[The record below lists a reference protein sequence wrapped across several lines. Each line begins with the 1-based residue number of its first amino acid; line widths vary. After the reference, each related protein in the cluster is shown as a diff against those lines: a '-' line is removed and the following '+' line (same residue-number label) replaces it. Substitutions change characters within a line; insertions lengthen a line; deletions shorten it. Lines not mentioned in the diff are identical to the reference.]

1 MLLSVCMGGIWWAAA
16 AAQGTIPKGIGST
29 TDLVD
34 LLQCYMYACLP
45 RWFAGFHLQ
54 LQDTSSLG
62 VTSKFNGW
70 RFKPGRYA
78 SFILYNVHSY
88 TLKERFDEIVQVLMN
103 GPHLIMHSSL
113 TKVSGVARGDSYSS
127 WPASALPLLLFVI
140 RNECSSPSWT
150 ICRWWWRWRSSKET
164 NQKWQEFINASTFNI
179 TIIIVMVLKIK
190 PKIRWGDN
198 FTWKVE

>member
-1 MLLSVCMGGIWWAAA
+1 MLLSVCMGGFGGHQLSA
-16 AAQGTIPKGIGST
+16 GNNSKGHRIHNRPCGSSAMQLHVRVLAKMICRFSFAT
-29 TDLVD
+29 AR
-34 LLQCYMYACLP
+34 YFFLP
-45 RWFAGFHLQ
+45 WCHFQMRILH
-54 LQDTSSLG
+54 
-62 VTSKFNGW
+62 GW
-70 RFKPGRYA
+70 SFKPGRYA
-78 SFILYNVHSY
+78 SFILYNVHAY
-88 TLKERFDEIVQVLMN
+88 TLKVLMN
-103 GPHLIMHSSL
+103 GPHPIMHSSL

-140 RNECSSPSWT
+140 RNECSSPSRT

-179 TIIIVMVLKIK
+179 TIIIVMVQKIK

>member
-1 MLLSVCMGGIWWAAA
+1 MLLSVCMGGFGGQQQRREQFQRASDP
-16 AAQGTIPKGIGST
+16 QQT
-29 TDLVD
+29 
-34 LLQCYMYACLP
+34 LLHVRVLAKMICRFSFATARYFFLP
-45 RWFAGFHLQ
+45 WCHFQMRILH
-54 LQDTSSLG
+54 
-62 VTSKFNGW
+62 GW
-70 RFKPGRYA
+70 SFKPGRYA
-78 SFILYNVHSY
+78 SFILYNVHAY
-88 TLKERFDEIVQVLMN
+88 TLKVLMN
-103 GPHLIMHSSL
+103 GPHPIMHSSL

-179 TIIIVMVLKIK
+179 TIIIVMVQKIK